1 MSCEEWAGCG
11 AHGAQCWGLGQEPRA
26 VGWDRTTP
34 PAFWGGGHLQHH
46 HTRAA
51 HGKEHQGQQWG
62 QLRLG
67 AGSFEPPVSPIEGN
81 HQHHLA
87 LCTKFTIHS
96 LPSQLVLYDLNRD
109 FFLKLSEYQERPGG
123 HKGAQPST
131 GPYEEPVS
139 GLMKPSLWVPL
150 VTLPMAG
157 GLKLDDL

>member
-34 PAFWGGGHLQHH
+34 PAFWGGSHLQHH

-51 HGKEHQGQQWG
+51 HGKEQQGQQWG

-87 LCTKFTIHS
+87 LCAKFTIHN

-109 FFLKLSEYQERPGG
+109 FFKSFLNTRKGRVDTKVLSQ
-123 HKGAQPST
+123 A
-131 GPYEEPVS
+131 
-139 GLMKPSLWVPL
+139 LA
-150 VTLPMAG
+150 PMRSQSQG
-157 GLKLDDL
+157 S